1 ATPAAFRQLHVKL
14 PTEHPMVWLGP
25 PIPGARNKN
34 NPGISTESQ
43 TWLAHHPGGF
53 LMMRNMQPEMPLGFG
68 MLLESLDTG
77 QIIFHKRIRR
87 NTPLFKPPSSSVPK
101 PFRWHERYGKGGLP
115 PEIRV
120 STLTDDPRVDLVLP
134 KEPYFPRL
142 YAAAWPT
149 AAQPPLNPNSGS
161 SSDSGSEDTAQT
173 QPGPTQ
179 PAKEVH
185 SLYYKYYNG
194 SSLANLVEM
203 YSDRTGGP
211 VPESFIWHVVEQ
223 LTRALLFLYAGL
235 TRDDLDPFTEPA
247 DETPEHYDLI
257 LNRMVQRAPWIHQ
270 DISDVNILLNFP
282 LNADGLLE
290 PMGRFFPDVILSGL
304 QNA

>member
-1 ATPAAFRQLHVKL
+1 MDTHIPATPAAFRQLHVKL
-14 PTEHPMVWLGP
+14 PTEDPT
-25 PIPGARNKN
+25 N
-34 NPGISTESQ
+34 NRSIFSESQ
-43 TWLAHHPGGF
+43 RWLADHPSGF
-53 LMMRNMQPEMPLGFG
+53 LMMRNMQPEVPLGFG

-77 QIIFHKRIRR
+77 KIIFHKRIRR
-87 NTPLFKPPSSSVPK
+87 RTPLFKPPYPSIPE
-101 PFRWHERYGKGGLP
+101 PFTWHERYGKGELP

-149 AAQPPLNPNSGS
+149 AAQPPPDPNSRS

-173 QPGPTQ
+173 PPASTQ
-179 PAKEVH
+179 PAEEVH

-211 VPESFIWHVVEQ
+211 IPESFIWHVVEQ

-235 TRDDLDPFTEPA
+235 TRADLDSFTEPA

-257 LNRMVQRAPWIHQ
+257 LNRMLQRAPWIHQ
-270 DISDVNILLNFP
+270 DISDVNILLDSP